1 MPIAQNILTINN
13 ETLYEEMESFFHRAI
28 LCLYNTLFVVKV
40 NDSSSDY
47 QKRYIHFPLGGNIT
61 KQKIFNDLEK
71 RLEIIKKE
79 KNKNI
84 SIHLDLFPIS
94 DNSISILNDF

>member
-1 MPIAQNILTINN
+1 MASSFCWELSFFAKYESESISTEEDILHIFLDKIGKMPIAQNILTINN

-47 QKRYIHFPLGGNIT
+47 QKRYMNIFID
-61 KQKIFNDLEK
+61 KIL
-71 RLEIIKKE
+71 RG
-79 KNKNI
+79 
-84 SIHLDLFPIS
+84 
-94 DNSISILNDF
+94 